1 MNMKKMK
8 FWGFYAGFSCMGN
21 EMSLIHIQLYKTL
34 IWCNIIIYQF
44 LIEIFLY
51 KCVGVILLYLQMN
64 AIIEVFIEVIL
75 VTTKFIYW
83 YLLEKKS
90 IGYMQTHYE

>member
-21 EMSLIHIQLYKTL
+21 EMSLIHIQLYKIL

-75 VTTKFIYW
+75 VTTKFIY
-83 YLLEKKS
+83 
-90 IGYMQTHYE
+90 